1 VRYNVLSLLAAA
13 LSLGLAPAAL
23 AADMPATMPVKAPVA
38 APVYNWTGFYIGGN
52 IGYGWG
58 RSNNG
63 FADAVTGFGTLTMG
77 SDTTNV
83 NGVIG
88 GLQAGYNW
96 QTGSFVFG
104 LETDLQLSGQKG
116 SGAAICPVASC
127 GPGGMVTHTEQLTWF
142 GTTRGRV
149 GWAFDRLLIYGT
161 GGVAY
166 GAVESSGSMNF
177 FIPVRL
183 TGPYSGSATSVG
195 WVAGAGLEG
204 AITRNWTARV
214 EYLYIDFDTAN
225 FSSPTLFPLAAG
237 AITDSMHLRNNIV
250 RVGLNY
256 RF

>member
-1 VRYNVLSLLAAA
+1 LAAA
-13 LSLGLAPAAL
+13 LSLGLAQAAS
-23 AADMPATMPVKAPVA
+23 AVDMPAPVKAPVA
-38 APVYNWTGFYIGGN
+38 APVYNWTGVYIGGN

-58 RSNNG
+58 KSDND
-63 FADAVTGFGTLTMG
+63 FADAVTGFGTVPMG

-104 LETDLQLSGQKG
+104 LETDVQLSGQKG
-116 SGAAICPVASC
+116 SGAAICPAASC
-127 GPGGMVTHTEQLTWF
+127 GPGGTVTHTEQLTWF
-142 GTTRGRV
+142 GTARGRL
-149 GWAFDRLLIYGT
+149 GWAFDRWLIYGT
-161 GGVAY
+161 GGLAY
-166 GAVESSGSMNF
+166 GTVESSGSVNF
-177 FIPVRL
+177 FVPVRL
-183 TGPYSGSATSVG
+183 TGPYSDSATRVG

-214 EYLYIDFDTAN
+214 EYLYIDFGTAN
-225 FSSPTLFPLAAG
+225 FSSPTMFPLAAG
-237 AITDSMHLRNNIV
+237 AITDSMHLRDNIV

>member
-1 VRYNVLSLLAAA
+1 MRYKVLSRLAAA
-13 LSLGLAPAAL
+13 LSLCLAQAAL
-23 AADMPATMPVKAPVA
+23 AADMPAKLPVA

-58 RSNNG
+58 KSDND
-63 FADAVTGFGTLTMG
+63 FADAVTGFATVPMG

-96 QTGSFVFG
+96 QTDSFVFG
-104 LETDLQLSGQKG
+104 VETDVQMSGQKI
-116 SGAAICPVASC
+116 SGTAVCPTASC
-127 GPGGMVTHTEQLTWF
+127 GPGGTVTHTEQLTWF
-142 GTTRGRV
+142 GTTRSRL
-149 GWAFDRLLIYGT
+149 GWAFDRWLAYGT

-166 GAVESSGSMNF
+166 GAVKSSGSVNF
-177 FIPVRL
+177 FVPLRL
-183 TGPYSGSATSVG
+183 TGPYSGSTTRVG

-204 AITRNWTARV
+204 AITRNWSARV
-214 EYLYIDFDTAN
+214 EYLYIDFGTAN
-225 FSSPTLFPLAAG
+225 FSSPTTFPLAAG
-237 AITDSMHLRNNIV
+237 AITDSMHLRDNIV